1 MEVLLPRIYLP
12 KHSVSENSFKS
23 SLITGTLLLTI
34 AGVLTRIIGFFYRIF
49 LSRVIGAEGLGIYQL
64 TAPVMALGFAIT
76 STGIQTAISRFVSN
90 EVGKKNPGGA
100 RSYLFCGLWLSLL
113 LSVLFSVILWKNTD
127 FIARAWLGD
136 ARCAPL
142 LSILSL
148 SFVPSCIHA
157 CINGYYYGLKK
168 TGVPALTQLA
178 EQLAR
183 VAIVYVLF
191 QIYTEQQQSV
201 PPSVTMWG
209 VVIGEAAST
218 LVSVS
223 CIRLLPSTA
232 DRGLSMVTCTRNLLA
247 MAAPLTAN
255 RVILNLF
262 SSYENIMIPNRLRLF
277 GYEFSDA
284 LSVYG
289 ILTGMTMSVVM
300 FPSVITNSVSVLLL
314 PAISEAKAAGDDALI
329 RRTLKKTIESCLS
342 LGFLAT
348 LAFLFTGDFLGNFL
362 FGNALAG
369 TFITTLGW
377 ICPFLYLGSTL
388 SSILHGL
395 GFPGLTFVLNLIS
408 CGIRI
413 LFVLFAVP
421 VFGIK
426 SYLWGI
432 LLSQA
437 VLAFLAIILLLHM
450 TSNKRHASCDTLMSR
465 KQA

>member
-1 MEVLLPRIYLP
+1 MPRIYLP
-12 KHSVSENSFKS
+12 KHPVSENSFKS

-90 EVGKKNPGGA
+90 EIGKKNPGGA

-178 EQLAR
+178 EQIAR

-201 PPSVTMWG
+201 PLSVTMWG
-209 VVIGEAAST
+209 VVIGEIAST

-223 CIRLLPSTA
+223 CIRVLSGTT
-232 DRGLSMVTCTRNLLA
+232 DRGLSMVTCTKNLLA

-450 TSNKRHASCDTLMSR
+450 TRNERHASCTTLM
-465 KQA
+465 

>member
-1 MEVLLPRIYLP
+1 MPRIYLP
-12 KHSVSENSFKS
+12 KHPVSENSFKS

-90 EVGKKNPGGA
+90 EIGKKNPGGA

-178 EQLAR
+178 EQIAR

-201 PPSVTMWG
+201 PLSVTMWG
-209 VVIGEAAST
+209 VVIGEIAST

-223 CIRLLPSTA
+223 CIRVLSGTT
-232 DRGLSMVTCTRNLLA
+232 DRGLSMVTCTKNLLA

-450 TSNKRHASCDTLMSR
+450 TNNKRHTSCDTLM
-465 KQA
+465 

>member
-1 MEVLLPRIYLP
+1 MPRIYLP
-12 KHSVSENSFKS
+12 KHPVSENSFKS

-90 EVGKKNPGGA
+90 EIGKKNPGGA

-178 EQLAR
+178 EQIAR

-201 PPSVTMWG
+201 PLSVTMWG
-209 VVIGEAAST
+209 VVIGEIAST

-223 CIRLLPSTA
+223 CIRVLSGTT
-232 DRGLSMVTCTRNLLA
+232 DRGLSMVTCTKNLLA

-314 PAISEAKAAGDDALI
+314 PAISEAKAAGDNALI

-450 TSNKRHASCDTLMSR
+450 TNNERHASHATLM
-465 KQA
+465 

>member
-1 MEVLLPRIYLP
+1 MPRIYLP
-12 KHSVSENSFKS
+12 KHPVSENSFKS

-90 EVGKKNPGGA
+90 EIGKKNPGGA

-178 EQLAR
+178 EQIAR

-201 PPSVTMWG
+201 PLSVTMWG
-209 VVIGEAAST
+209 VVIGEIAST

-223 CIRLLPSTA
+223 CIRVLSGTT
-232 DRGLSMVTCTRNLLA
+232 DRGLSMVTCTKNLLA

-450 TSNKRHASCDTLMSR
+450 TNNKQHASCDTLM
-465 KQA
+465 